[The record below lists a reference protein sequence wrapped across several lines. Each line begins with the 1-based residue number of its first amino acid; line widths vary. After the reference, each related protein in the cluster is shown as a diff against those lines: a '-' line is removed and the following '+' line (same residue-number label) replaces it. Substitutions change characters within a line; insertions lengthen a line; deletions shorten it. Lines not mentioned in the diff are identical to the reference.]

1 MPNWA
6 YTDYVVT
13 GDNEKVEQ
21 FFDMLNR
28 LNERKRPLRRSDFGK
43 LWLGNIVLLLGK
55 HWKDVYCRG
64 SIQSYQKSF
73 DNEKLLLTV
82 LSAWGEM
89 NEVRE
94 LLQQKFPSVKV
105 YYYVEEPGMEIYST
119 NDQEGKHFPSR
130 FVVYSDEE
138 GTEYFNCI
146 EDVAEY
152 LARLGV
158 QVKSDSTAEECEE
171 AVKQWQ
177 NTHPD
182 GGWISLYRIKIQ

>member
-13 GDNEKVEQ
+13 GDNKKVNEM
-21 FFDMLNR
+21 FSMLER
-28 LNERKRPLRRSDFGK
+28 LNARKRPLAKSDFGK

-73 DNEKLLLTV
+73 DNQNLFLAVE
-82 LSAWGEM
+82 SAWGEM

-94 LLQQKFPSVKV
+94 LLQQKFPSLQV

-119 NDQEGKHFPSR
+119 NDQSGKYFPSR
-130 FVVYSDEE
+130 YVVYSDEE
-138 GTEYFNCI
+138 GTEYFNCV

-152 LARLGV
+152 LGRLGLAV
-158 QVKSDSTAEECEE
+158 QFDSSAEDCEK
-171 AVKQWQ
+171 AVNKW
-177 NTHPD
+177 NETHPD
-182 GGWISLYRIKIQ
+182 SWVNLYRIKVRN